1 MVNFAPTPQYQQF
14 SNSLGLPRTQGLGFN
29 YTSPSRYLQ
38 PGQTGTPGQSLI
50 QSLQNRAQ
58 TAQQN
63 YEQNQ
68 NTQAQALAANV
79 VSKQGGVV
87 PVDKYGIPQQSL
99 TNYSDLFNKRIHDTA
114 DIGNSALQT
123 VQAQV
128 AYRQAKEQQ
137 DQLSQVYSQGYQ
149 TNLTPGASPGNVGA
163 QAVQLAM
170 QAYNNKT
177 PYVWG
182 GNSLK
187 SGVDCSGLTQQVYR
201 QLGISI
207 PRTTYE
213 QAKNGKT
220 VNRNQ
225 LLPGD
230 LVFYNTGAK
239 DPNGVGHNSHVA
251 LYIGNGQV
259 ISAENSRSGIR
270 IVALDE
276 PGQYSMAIQPW

>member
-1 MVNFAPTPQYQQF
+1 MVNFTPQYQRF
-14 SNSLGLPRTQGLGFN
+14 TSSLGLPKTQGVGFN
-29 YTSPSRYLQ
+29 YTAPSQFIQ
-38 PGQTGTPGQSLI
+38 PGQQATPGQSLI
-50 QSLQNRAQ
+50 QNLQSRAQ

-63 YEQNQ
+63 YQNQ
-68 NTQAQALAANV
+68 TNQHSTALAADV

-87 PVDKYGIPQQSL
+87 SVDKYGIPQQSL
-99 TNYSDLFNKRIHDTA
+99 TNYSDLFNKQINDIG

-123 VQAQV
+123 VQAQMAYKRAV
-128 AYRQAKEQQ
+128 AQQ
-137 DQLSQVYSQGYQ
+137 NQMANIYSAGYSQ
-149 TNLTPGASPGNVGA
+149 NLTPGASPDNPGA
-163 QAVQLAM
+163 KAVQMAM
-170 QAYNNKT
+170 QVYKNKT
-177 PYVWG
+177 PYEWG

-187 SGVDCSGLTQQVYR
+187 TGVDCSGLTQQIYR
-201 QLGISI
+201 QLGINL

-213 QAKNGKT
+213 QAKSGKV

-230 LVFYNTGAK
+230 LIFYNTGK
-239 DPNGVGHNSHVA
+239 SDPNGIGHNSHVA